1 MKMRINQITSVFII
15 LLFCGCFLFSQ
26 NLVDLA
32 KKEKE
37 RRERLKGTPS
47 VVLTNLDLKRV
58 SREET
63 TASAQL
69 KSPPQKSTETVPV
82 PKAPARKTPLAEQ
95 VENLDQADQID
106 TASFTLNYAT
116 RILESTQFVENAQF
130 ALNKPDG
137 QFAKIPILGILD
149 LEISAKNGPGA
160 DIIIYAKQAGAKEIM
175 PGGEEEIGTPFEA
188 FMYDYWQGFWYG
200 VLGMEEQGDW
210 IAIGTGTGMTNQEE
224 FDIGDL
230 RSIKRVRIIF
240 KPHNNADPGVKFYRM
255 QPGESLFGIDAVEAL
270 HQ

>member
-1 MKMRINQITSVFII
+1 MRINKTISAASLF
-15 LLFCGCFLFSQ
+15 LFCGSFLFSQ
-26 NLVDLA
+26 NLVDVA

-37 RRERLKGTPS
+37 RRESLKGTPS
-47 VVLTNLDLKRV
+47 IIVTNLDLKRV
-58 SREET
+58 SSEEM
-63 TASAQL
+63 AESVLL
-69 KSPPQKSTETVPV
+69 KTPPQKSPDTIPLT
-82 PKAPARKTPLAEQ
+82 KAPARKTTLNEQ
-95 VENLDQADQID
+95 FENLDQADQID
-106 TASFTLNYAT
+106 TTSFTLNYAT
-116 RILESTQFVENAQF
+116 QILESTQFVENAQF

-137 QFAKIPILGILD
+137 QFAMIPLLGILD

-160 DIIIYAKQAGAKEIM
+160 DIVIYAKQAGAKEIM

-210 IAIGTGTGMTNQEE
+210 VAIGRGAGMTSQEE

-230 RSIKRVRIIF
+230 RSIKRIRIIF

>member
-1 MKMRINQITSVFII
+1 MRISKITSAISI
-15 LLFCGCFLFSQ
+15 LLFCGSFLFSQ
-26 NLVDLA
+26 SLVDVA

-37 RRERLKGTPS
+37 RRERLKETS
-47 VVLTNLDLKRV
+47 SIIVTNQDLRRV
-58 SREET
+58 PREET
-63 TASAQL
+63 AVSVSPKT
-69 KSPPQKSTETVPV
+69 PPQRSFDTIPAQ
-82 PKAPARKTPLAEQ
+82 KAPPAKQ
-95 VENLDQADQID
+95 VEMSDQADQID
-106 TASFTLNYAT
+106 TISPTLNYAT

-149 LEISAKNGPGA
+149 LEINANNGPGA
-160 DIIIYAKQAGAKEIM
+160 DILIYAKQAGVKEIM

-200 VLGMEEQGDW
+200 VLGMEERGDW
-210 IAIGTGTGMTNQEE
+210 VAIGKGTGMTSQEE
-224 FDIGDL
+224 FDIGSL
-230 RSIKRVRIIF
+230 RSLKRIRIIF
-240 KPHNNADPGVKFYRM
+240 KPHNNADPGVRFYRM